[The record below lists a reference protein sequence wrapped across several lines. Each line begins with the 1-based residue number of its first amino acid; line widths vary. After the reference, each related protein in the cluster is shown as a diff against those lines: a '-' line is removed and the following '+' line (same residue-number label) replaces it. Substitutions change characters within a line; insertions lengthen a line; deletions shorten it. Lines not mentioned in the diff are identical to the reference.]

1 MFRSTAMVTVTVFA
15 LMGGVARGENSDT
28 QPPPGKV
35 VKQAFSPMAVVRSAA
50 GAGVSQATNTP
61 SQWGQGAAGYG
72 RRVGS
77 GFAGHLV
84 KVGIQYPLARLMHEE
99 FGYHRSNKQ
108 GFKARL
114 FYALEAVVITHKTTT
129 EKATVST
136 SELSGA
142 FGAGLISR
150 LWQPAST
157 KGVLHGFAAGGIML
171 AADAGGNVVREF
183 WPEIRHPHR
192 HAAQP
197 ASSQSAQPAPVQ

>member
-1 MFRSTAMVTVTVFA
+1 MFRGTAVLTVIIFASTSAS
-15 LMGGVARGENSDT
+15 LLGDDSDT
-28 QPPPGKV
+28 QPSPGKV
-35 VKQAFSPMAVVRSAA
+35 AEQAVSPVAVARSAA
-50 GAGVSQATNTP
+50 GAAITQATNTP
-61 SQWGQGAAGYG
+61 AEWGQGAAGYG

-84 KVGIQYPLARLMHEE
+84 KVGIQYPVARLMHEE
-99 FGYHRSNKQ
+99 FGYRRSNKQ

-157 KGVLHGFAAGGIML
+157 RGVLHGFASGGIML

-192 HAAQP
+192 RAAQP
-197 ASSQSAQPAPVQ
+197 ASGQPAEPAPGQ